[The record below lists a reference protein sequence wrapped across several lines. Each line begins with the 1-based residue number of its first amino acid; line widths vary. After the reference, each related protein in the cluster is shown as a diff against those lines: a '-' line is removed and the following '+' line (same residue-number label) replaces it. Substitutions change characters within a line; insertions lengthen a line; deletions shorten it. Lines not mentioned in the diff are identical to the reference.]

1 MFVLTVA
8 PLDLG
13 AHHRVNYMGRVCRK
27 FATTGG
33 RTQVPVMY
41 PARLDSD
48 GTGSIAAG
56 ADNLDQAIRDT
67 PGDKIVL
74 GYSQGAQVVGAW
86 LRKYAYSAGSPDN
99 RDLQFLLIGNPE
111 RRFGK
116 QPWTKRITLDNTKYT
131 VRDVSRR
138 GDKWANFQGKPTDN
152 RILAMF
158 GGTHTNYWDTDPYDP
173 AAEVI
178 NTVGRTTY
186 VLVP

>member
-1 MFVLTVA
+1 M
-8 PLDLG
+8 
-13 AHHRVNYMGRVCRK
+13 
-27 FATTGG
+27 
-33 RTQVPVMY
+33 
-41 PARLDSD
+41 
-48 GTGSIAAG
+48 
-56 ADNLDQAIRDT
+56 
-67 PGDKIVL
+67 L